1 MRKRAPLALA
11 TLQVLL
17 GAALLYWDNI
27 DTKQALEAS
36 GAASLPH
43 YWSLAGGLLL
53 VLDFP
58 AVALTLLAELP
69 AFVISSRRGGGG
81 EEHELLLDAAFLCA
95 VFFLWL
101 WIGFLYTRY
110 RSVRGTTP
118 AGPEMA
124 VYLSLVVAFAFCIL
138 MGMQAG
144 TTWTVLVGV
153 FWCILALLIYLKRS
167 AATKRPTA

>member
-43 YWSLAGGLLL
+43 YWSLAGG
-53 VLDFP
+53 
-58 AVALTLLAELP
+58 
-69 AFVISSRRGGGG
+69 
-81 EEHELLLDAAFLCA
+81 LLLDAAFLCA